1 MDQFRGRDTNRPILA
16 SWFDGRTSRR
26 TEAVLL
32 RDLDQFVVR
41 FQDGQRTYSLDAI
54 RVDQPLGSA
63 PRRIDL
69 PDGSFCEVLDHAGL
83 EALLRVQA
91 RPGLVPS
98 LERTWGAALTALA
111 VTILLV
117 VGGYFWGLPWVAERA
132 AWLVPEEWNRQLG
145 HSALDLLDRVHARPS
160 SLPVD
165 RQEAIRQSLARL
177 TPPSAPTWTLHFRDL
192 GDPPNAFALPSGDI
206 VVTDALIRAAR
217 DDGEITAVLAHELG
231 HVALRHGLRRL
242 LQGLGVSLTVA
253 ALTGDFSD
261 LASHASGLLELT
273 YSRDMEWEADA
284 YAIRML
290 RANRLSPALLARAL
304 ETLRDSSTNATVSG
318 KLPRFLS
325 THPDLDERIVRADRA
340 SSD

>member
-1 MDQFRGRDTNRPILA
+1 MDSNRPVPA

-32 RDLDQFVVR
+32 RDQDQFLVR
-41 FQDGQRTYSLDAI
+41 FQDGQRTYPLDAI

-69 PDGSFCEVLDHAGL
+69 PDGSFCEVRDHAGL

-98 LERTWGAALTALA
+98 LERTWGMALTALA
-111 VTILLV
+111 VTVLLV
-117 VGGYFWGLPWVAERA
+117 VGGYFWGLPWGAERA

-160 SLPVD
+160 ALPVA
-165 RQEAIRQSLARL
+165 RQNAIRQSLARL
-177 TPPSAPTWTLHFRDL
+177 TPPNAPAPTWTLHFRDL

-206 VVTDALIRAAR
+206 VVTDALVRAAR
-217 DDGEITAVLAHELG
+217 DDGEITAVLTHELG
-231 HVALRHGLRRL
+231 HVALRHGMRRL
-242 LQGLGVSLTVA
+242 LQGVGVSLTVA

-273 YSRDMEWEADA
+273 YSRDMEREADA
-284 YAIRML
+284 YALRML
-290 RANRLSPALLARAL
+290 RANQLSPDLLARAL
-304 ETLRDSSTNATVSG
+304 ETLRDSSTNATVSTD
-318 KLPRFLS
+318 LPTFLS
-325 THPDLDERIVRADRA
+325 THPDLNERIAQAHRAA
-340 SSD
+340 SD

>member
-1 MDQFRGRDTNRPILA
+1 MVPV

-32 RDLDQFVVR
+32 RGPDRLVVR
-41 FQDGQRTYSLDAI
+41 FQDSQKDYPLETV

-63 PRRIDL
+63 PRRVDL

-91 RPGLVPS
+91 RPGLVPR
-98 LERTWGAALTALA
+98 LERAWGMALVALT

-117 VGGYFWGLPWVAERA
+117 VGGYFWALPWAAEKA

-145 HSALDLLDRVHARPS
+145 SSALDLLDRVHARPS
-160 SLPVD
+160 TLPQA
-165 RQEAIRQSLARL
+165 RQETIRQSFVRL
-177 TPPSAPTWTLHFRDL
+177 TPPSTPAPAWTLHFRDL

-206 VVTDALIRAAR
+206 VVTDALVRAAR
-217 DDGEITAVLAHELG
+217 TDGEITAVLAHELG

-242 LQGLGVSLTVA
+242 MQSLGVSLTVA

-261 LASHASGLLELT
+261 LAAHASGLLELT

-290 RANRLSPALLARAL
+290 RTNHLSPTLLAQAL
-304 ETLRDSSTNATVSG
+304 ETLRDTPANATSTSD
-318 KLPRFLS
+318 LPTILS
-325 THPDLDERIVRADRA
+325 THPDLNERIHQA
-340 SSD
+340 SQAGRD

>member
-1 MDQFRGRDTNRPILA
+1 ML
-16 SWFDGRTSRR
+16 
-26 TEAVLL
+26 
-32 RDLDQFVVR
+32 VVR
-41 FQDGQRTYSLDAI
+41 SRDGQTLYPLGEI

-63 PRRIDL
+63 PRRVDL
-69 PDGSFCEVLDHAGL
+69 PDGSFCEVPDHTGL
-83 EALLRVQA
+83 EALLRVHA
-91 RPGLVPS
+91 RPGLVAS
-98 LERTWGAALTALA
+98 MERTWSMALAALA
-111 VTILLV
+111 VTVLLV
-117 VGGYFWGLPWVAERA
+117 VSGYFWGLPWVAERA

-160 SLPVD
+160 TLPVA
-165 RQEAIRQSLARL
+165 RQDAIRQSLARL
-177 TPPSAPTWTLHFRDL
+177 TPPSAPAPTWTLHFRDL

-206 VVTDALIRAAR
+206 VVTDALVRAAR

-273 YSRDMEWEADA
+273 YSRDMEREADA

-290 RANRLSPALLARAL
+290 RANQLSPTLLARAL
-304 ETLRDSSTNATVSG
+304 ETLRDSSTNATVSTD
-318 KLPRFLS
+318 LPSFLS
-325 THPDLDERIVRADRA
+325 THPDLNERIAQAHRAA
-340 SSD
+340 SD